1 MPLHLVWH
9 TNDLRI
15 FDHPALTLAA
25 KEKEPVCGLYIDEGL
40 EGSAM
45 QSWKLGALQDLQSY
59 YRKLSSSLLYFD
71 IGSDRPID
79 LKELFSEIA
88 QEAVTQFDGLHIYT
102 LDSHEPK
109 KKAHIKALQKHF
121 SQQTGECEGSIKLT
135 IVEGARLMSGQE
147 LTNNQGLPLRV
158 FTPFYKRFLQS
169 IHIRPLEKALTGL
182 RGAKL
187 TGFFEI
193 AALALDEKIRSHSKA
208 PWEKRILKH
217 FIPTREA
224 GVKMLSSFK
233 LLVSDYQQDRND
245 PTKRTTSK
253 LSPYLALGLI
263 SPHEVYHFFKKSL
276 SQNKQELNSDPFIR
290 QIIWREFAAYL
301 LDHFPQIEKEPFSE
315 KFKGFPWKENE
326 AHLEAWQ
333 KGLTGYPLV
342 DAGMRELWQTGW
354 MHNRLRMVVG
364 SFLVKDLLISW
375 QEGAKWFWETLIDA
389 DLANNT
395 FGWQWVGGMGPDAAP
410 FFRVFNPILQSQKFD
425 PEGIYIKKYIPELA
439 KLDSK
444 QIHTPWLCSSEVLES
459 AGIELG
465 KTYPF
470 PIVNHAEASKEAKRV
485 FEMQ

>member
-15 FDHPALTLAA
+15 FDHPALSLAA
-25 KEKEPVCGLYIDEGL
+25 QQKEPVCGFYIDEDI

-45 QSWKLGALQDLQSY
+45 QSWKLGALQDLQNY

-71 IGSDRPID
+71 KSSNKGPD
-79 LKELFSEIA
+79 LKELFSNIA
-88 QEAVTQFDGLHIYT
+88 KEAIAQFDGLHIYT

-109 KKAHIKALQKHF
+109 KKAHIEVLQKHF
-121 SQQTGECEGSIKLT
+121 SEQTGDCKGRVKLT
-135 IVEGARLMSGQE
+135 VVKGARLISGQE
-147 LTNNQGLPLRV
+147 LTNNQGLPIRV

-169 IHIRPLEKALTGL
+169 IHIRSLEKPVTEL
-182 RGAKL
+182 RGL
-187 TGFFEI
+187 ELVGFFEK
-193 AALALDEKIRSHSKA
+193 AAHALDKKIKSRSKA

-217 FIPTREA
+217 FTPTREA
-224 GVKMLSSFK
+224 GVKTLSSFK
-233 LLVSDYQQDRND
+233 SLVSDYQHDRND

-263 SPHEVYHFFKKSL
+263 SPHEVYHFFKKGRSE
-276 SQNKQELNSDPFIR
+276 NNQELDSGPFIR

-315 KFKGFPWKENE
+315 KFKRFPWKENE
-326 AHLEAWQ
+326 GHLTAWQ

-375 QEGAKWFWETLIDA
+375 EEGAKWFWETLIDA

-410 FFRVFNPILQSQKFD
+410 FFRIFNPILQSQKFD
-425 PEGIYIKKYIPELA
+425 PEGLYIKKYIPELA
-439 KLDSK
+439 KLDNK
-444 QIHTPWLCSSEVLES
+444 QIHAPWLCSKEVLEG

-465 KTYPF
+465 RTYPF
-470 PIVNHAEASKEAKRV
+470 PIVDHAEASKEAKRV
-485 FEMQ
+485 FGAQ